1 MIRPQIVLFSRLNAP
16 FPFKNRASN
25 SMTRER
31 DSFNRTQLAISRGG
45 HRHRDNSCFT
55 PFPPIVAMLLCVC
68 QLHHFTSQCQSETS
82 VLTQVRTHYFLST
95 KTTIM
100 ATLTAAL
107 LQQDKSAPRSKRK
120 LQKHLRSAGLAYV
133 SRTGKL
139 IPAKKV
145 AGKGCVWLFTRFD
158 SVHRSLL
165 FLENKQ
171 RPPGGF
177 SVVFLCATRRHE
189 SRSLDFIGENIG
201 LASHARVPT
210 SCCGGIMENFGR
222 CDVTATEVARKRFF
236 RCLFRSCLVMM
247 MTTTSM
253 RPLNLATRAVL
264 TYT

>member
-1 MIRPQIVLFSRLNAP
+1 
-16 FPFKNRASN
+16 
-25 SMTRER
+25 
-31 DSFNRTQLAISRGG
+31 
-45 HRHRDNSCFT
+45 
-55 PFPPIVAMLLCVC
+55 
-68 QLHHFTSQCQSETS
+68 
-82 VLTQVRTHYFLST
+82 
-95 KTTIM
+95 M

-107 LQQDKSAPRSKRK
+107 LQQHDKSAPRSKRK

-145 AGKGCVWLFTRFD
+145 AGKDCVLFTRFD
-158 SVHRSLL
+158 SAYCSFL

-171 RPPGGF
+171 RLPGGF

-210 SCCGGIMENFGR
+210 SCCSGIMENFGR

-236 RCLFRSCLVMM
+236 RCLFCSCLVML

-253 RPLNLATRAVL
+253 RPLNLATHALYLRIHVVL
-264 TYT
+264 LL